1 MLREA
6 TTHTQKGNLSLIL
19 MSNNS
24 VQHAGRH
31 LSNQYPDRSEEEQG
45 RRYTFSTR
53 EGRNASQ
60 QPNPSTD
67 RAGRLD
73 LAGVY
78 LPPSGTDPMPGV
90 LPAGLGQQHAS
101 RAYAART
108 SNMFRPPLCRTVHVD
123 GHCTLAH
130 RVIVRREIRDPVGD
144 TRRLQC

>member
-6 TTHTQKGNLSLIL
+6 TTHTQKGKLSLIL

-108 SNMFRPPLCRTVHVD
+108 SNMFRAPPVPDRACRW
-123 GHCTLAH
+123 TLH
-130 RVIVRREIRDPVGD
+130 PRS
-144 TRRLQC
+144 